1 MSDFAAEEPSQTIDD
16 NLGIVTYITL
26 ARIYDALCLIAD
38 GVGKGE
44 EVLKMIGTEKTF
56 NKNAQNFLK
65 FFSLNLAVDS
75 GPTQLDNLK
84 FHLFFYLPFYY

>member
-44 EVLKMIGTEKTF
+44 EVLKMIEAHRNGELLGPGP
-56 NKNAQNFLK
+56 A
-65 FFSLNLAVDS
+65 LNSESEAE
-75 GPTQLDNLK
+75 
-84 FHLFFYLPFYY
+84 